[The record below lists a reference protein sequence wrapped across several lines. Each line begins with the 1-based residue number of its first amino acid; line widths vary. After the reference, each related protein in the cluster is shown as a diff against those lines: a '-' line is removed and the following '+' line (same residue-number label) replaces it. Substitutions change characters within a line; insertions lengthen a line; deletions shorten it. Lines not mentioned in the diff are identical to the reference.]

1 MNDLDIKEIRAH
13 LGVTQAELAKRLG
26 VSERTVQNW
35 ESGASIP
42 ATKIKSLKAI
52 LANPIRQQFSGGGDA
67 VQIGGD
73 INGNGNGNITKPD
86 AGANQKLIPIKV
98 KATFGANVRNI
109 SWTRCGIAEKR
120 CILPV
125 GGAIFPASLP
135 WTRLSFGKDSGN
147 PDGHD
152 CGHDILTAGER
163 RRMAVIVRVGVPL
176 SPLKRRVHRHSRKMD
191 TKMDTKTPDSD
202 VKSGVLCSIITHNVF
217 PK

>member
-1 MNDLDIKEIRAH
+1 MDNYDVKTIRESMRMTQEQFADL
-13 LGVTQAELAKRLG
+13 LG
-26 VSERTVQNW
+26 VSVRTIGNW

-163 RRMAVIVRVGVPL
+163 
-176 SPLKRRVHRHSRKMD
+176 
-191 TKMDTKTPDSD
+191 
-202 VKSGVLCSIITHNVF
+202 
-217 PK
+217 